1 MLQAAV
7 FTCFLLLFSLL
18 LRGTLFFLP
27 HQKLPYPPL
36 PFPSLCPRRLQSL
49 RTAPVSLLFVTD
61 RSWIRE
67 YIHQRLRHLRGGHSA
82 GAVPMPASPLPAA
95 GLCSPRLFCPVMV
108 IVVLSSLPSVPA
120 HGFRQPWGTKET
132 AYGSAGCADHGK
144 QR

>member
-18 LRGTLFFLP
+18 LRGTLFFSSASEAAVTAASFPVPVFPAASEPENRTCFPAFCHGQELDP
-27 HQKLPYPPL
+27 GIHTPEAALSSRR
-36 PFPSLCPRRLQSL
+36 PFR
-49 RTAPVSLLFVTD
+49 
-61 RSWIRE
+61 
-67 YIHQRLRHLRGGHSA
+67 RGGPHVRLSIA
-82 GAVPMPASPLPAA
+82 GGRP
-95 GLCSPRLFCPVMV
+95 CSPRLFCPVMV